1 MKQDQK
7 LPLLISFSGGR
18 TSAYMTW
25 WIMNEWEDRDKYDIK
40 IVFANTGLEEPG
52 TLLFVHRCALK
63 WGLDI
68 VWVEA
73 RHKDEN
79 GNTFSDKGWKVQHQ
93 VVNYFTAA
101 RCQKLIS
108 GEWAWTP
115 FEEMISVLGIP
126 STNSPFC
133 SPQLKREA
141 IESYAESIGWTDYYK
156 AIGIRIDESSRLNKN
171 WREEKIKYFF
181 VDPHPTMKRDV
192 VLWWAKQDFDL
203 EIDPD
208 LGNCNGCWKKDM
220 YRLTRIAKKRP
231 DVFEWWQYITDK
243 YGYFMPREMIKLAP
257 PFNFY
262 RGNLSPKDIL
272 KMAGSGNAITLEQA
286 VMFADVD
293 KQTGCGES
301 CEAF

>member
-1 MKQDQK
+1 MKK
-7 LPLLISFSGGR
+7 RLIISFSGGR
-18 TSAYMTW
+18 TSAYMLW
-25 WIMNEWEDRDKYDIK
+25 WITHVWEDRHNWEII
-40 IVFANTGLEEPG
+40 IVFANTGLEEPE
-52 TLLFVHRCALK
+52 TLLFVHRCAIN

-79 GNTFSDKGWKVQHQ
+79 GVPFSEKGWKAKHQ

-101 RCQKLIS
+101 RCQQLTDGS
-108 GEWAWTP
+108 WAWTP

-141 IESYAESIGWTDYYK
+141 IESYAESIGWDDYYI
-156 AIGIRIDESSRLNKN
+156 AIGIRIDEPTRFNEH
-171 WREEKIKYFF
+171 WEERKIKYFLANE
-181 VDPHPTMKRDV
+181 HPTWKRDV
-192 VLWWAKQDFDL
+192 VMWWNRQDFNL
-203 EIDPD
+203 EVEPD

-220 YRLTRIAKKRP
+220 ARLVRIAKKRP
-231 DVFEWWQYITDK
+231 KKFDWWQAMTDK
-243 YGYFMPREMIKLAP
+243 YGYFMPREVNLKP

-272 KMAGSGNAITLEQA
+272 EMAEKHKHLTLEQIE
-286 VMFADVD
+286 MFAEVEME
-293 KQTGCGES
+293 TGCGES
-301 CEAF
+301 CEPF